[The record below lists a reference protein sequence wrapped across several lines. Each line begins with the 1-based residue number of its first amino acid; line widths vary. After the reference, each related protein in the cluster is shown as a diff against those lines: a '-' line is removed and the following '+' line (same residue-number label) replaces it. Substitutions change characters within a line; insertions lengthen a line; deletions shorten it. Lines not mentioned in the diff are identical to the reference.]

1 MFFFNREHGD
11 SGFESTGEV
20 TFSTIKDDDD
30 VQNSASCPNILDTE
44 DIMANYSQFQDDQ
57 DQYLQPSQAAI
68 SSVIQEAENLEVGV
82 FYEDNDSSPIEQET
96 ITKQSSLEA
105 EKGPLKFEGF
115 ASASGKKVEIS
126 KETLAK
132 VKNIFNNEDDN
143 IRESESFQDLDEEN
157 GPTKFVG
164 FASAAG
170 KKVQISNEALAKV
183 KNIFNDEDVNDK
195 ESKTETCQTSCAEN
209 GPTKFVGFASAT
221 GKRVDISKEALAK
234 VKNIFNDEEVG
245 DRSENNQTLDTENG
259 PMKFVG
265 FSSATGKKVDISKEA
280 LAKVRNIF
288 NDEDVSDKKSK
299 TETCPTINPEN
310 CPIKFAGFS
319 SATGK
324 KVDISKEALAKVKNM
339 FNDEDVDDKE
349 SKSDTPQTLNAESGP
364 IKFAGFSSAT
374 GKKVDISKE
383 ALAKVKNMFNDEDVD
398 DKESKSDT
406 PQTLN
411 AEKGP
416 MKFAGF
422 SSASGKKVD
431 ISKEAFAKVRNTFN
445 DEVVSDMESK
455 SDTHQIS
462 SGPRKFVGF
471 ASATGKKVDIS
482 KEALAKLKQI
492 FNEEAEKVE
501 DLNVEKETR
510 NCHPKMYSEESPKEF
525 YGFASANGKTV
536 AITSESLAAGKK
548 SFNYEG
554 EDVTDEKTDTPKS
567 IGFASANGKRS
578 NISSDSIKHAKNL
591 FSDIETASENK
602 ENVSNNKKRKLEDN
616 DMPEREEKKSCYHE
630 LLEDD
635 FDIDTQALTELE
647 QKAFGK
653 IDQAY
658 TPKQT
663 KRMQSRLRIIG
674 IPKVTDETIELR
686 AIEREKQLKMIAD
699 KRNADIAHI
708 GKHSY
713 Y

>member
-1 MFFFNREHGD
+1 MFFNREHGD

-57 DQYLQPSQAAI
+57 AQCLQPSQAAI

-82 FYEDNDSSPIEQET
+82 FYEDYDSSPIEHET

-105 EKGPLKFEGF
+105 QNGPLRFEAF
-115 ASASGKKVEIS
+115 ASASGKRVEIS
-126 KETLAK
+126 KETLDR
-132 VKNIFNNEDDN
+132 VKNIFNDEDVN
-143 IRESESFQDLDEEN
+143 NKESESYQDLHEEN

-183 KNIFNDEDVNDK
+183 KNIFNDDDVNDK

-245 DRSENNQTLDTENG
+245 DRSENNNTLDTENG

-349 SKSDTPQTLNAESGP
+349 SKSDTPQTLNAE
-364 IKFAGFSSAT
+364 
-374 GKKVDISKE
+374 
-383 ALAKVKNMFNDEDVD
+383 
-398 DKESKSDT
+398 
-406 PQTLN
+406 
-411 AEKGP
+411 KGP

-445 DEVVSDMESK
+445 DEVVSDIESK

-482 KEALAKLKQI
+482 EEALAKLKQI
-492 FNEEAEKVE
+492 FNEEAETVE

-510 NCHPKMYSEESPKEF
+510 NSHPEMYSEESPKEF

-578 NISSDSIKHAKNL
+578 TISSDCIKHAKNL
-591 FSDIETASENK
+591 FSDIETDSENK

-616 DMPEREEKKSCYHE
+616 DMPEREEKKSCHHE

-699 KRNADIAHI
+699 KRNADIAHM

>member
-1 MFFFNREHGD
+1 MFFDREHGD

-82 FYEDNDSSPIEQET
+82 FYEDYDSSPIEQET

-245 DRSENNQTLDTENG
+245 DRSENNNTLDTENG

-349 SKSDTPQTLNAESGP
+349 SKSDTPQTLNAE
-364 IKFAGFSSAT
+364 
-374 GKKVDISKE
+374 
-383 ALAKVKNMFNDEDVD
+383 
-398 DKESKSDT
+398 
-406 PQTLN
+406 
-411 AEKGP
+411 KGP

-431 ISKEAFAKVRNTFN
+431 ISKEALAKVRNTFN
-445 DEVVSDMESK
+445 DEVESDIESK

-482 KEALAKLKQI
+482 EEALAKLKQI
-492 FNEEAEKVE
+492 FNEEAETVE

-510 NCHPKMYSEESPKEF
+510 NSHPEMYSEESPKEF

-699 KRNADIAHI
+699 KRNADIAHM

>member
-1 MFFFNREHGD
+1 MFFNREHGD

-82 FYEDNDSSPIEQET
+82 FYEDYDSSPIEQET

-126 KETLAK
+126 KETLDR
-132 VKNIFNNEDDN
+132 VKNIFNDEDVN
-143 IRESESFQDLDEEN
+143 NKESESYQDLHEEN

-280 LAKVRNIF
+280 LARVRNIF

-349 SKSDTPQTLNAESGP
+349 SKSDTPQTLNAE
-364 IKFAGFSSAT
+364 
-374 GKKVDISKE
+374 
-383 ALAKVKNMFNDEDVD
+383 
-398 DKESKSDT
+398 
-406 PQTLN
+406 
-411 AEKGP
+411 KGP

-431 ISKEAFAKVRNTFN
+431 ISKEALAKVRNTFN
-445 DEVVSDMESK
+445 DEVESDIESK

-482 KEALAKLKQI
+482 EEALAKLKQI
-492 FNEEAEKVE
+492 FNEEAETVE

-510 NCHPKMYSEESPKEF
+510 NSHPEMYSEESPKEF
-525 YGFASANGKTV
+525 YGFASANRKTV

>member
-1 MFFFNREHGD
+1 MFFDREHGD

-82 FYEDNDSSPIEQET
+82 FYEDYDSSPIEQET

-349 SKSDTPQTLNAESGP
+349 SKSDTPQTLNAE
-364 IKFAGFSSAT
+364 
-374 GKKVDISKE
+374 
-383 ALAKVKNMFNDEDVD
+383 
-398 DKESKSDT
+398 
-406 PQTLN
+406 
-411 AEKGP
+411 KGP

-431 ISKEAFAKVRNTFN
+431 ISKEALAKVRNTFN
-445 DEVVSDMESK
+445 DEVESDIESK

-482 KEALAKLKQI
+482 EEALAKLKQI
-492 FNEEAEKVE
+492 FNEEAETVE

-510 NCHPKMYSEESPKEF
+510 NSHPEMYSEESPKEF